1 MSAPPGASHE
11 GNKIMLELINKA
23 SVNNTYAG
31 AKGCACGC
39 HGTYAKTGA
48 SVTRRVNE
56 INKAIANGEQV
67 LVDNFT
73 NEACYEYTK
82 PNGRVVRVYVEK
94 N

>member
-1 MSAPPGASHE
+1 MTNNETIQIQP
-11 GNKIMLELINKA
+11 INKA
-23 SVNNTYAG
+23 NVLNTYSG

-39 HGTYAKTGA
+39 NGTYAKTGA

-73 NEACYEYTK
+73 NEACYAYTK